1 MKFLKSAYAFSER
14 LFQAYE
20 NTLNTNIGLICLAT
34 AAFLFMRT

>member
-1 MKFLKSAYAFSER
+1 MKFFKPLYDFAER

-20 NTLNTNIGLICLAT
+20 NTLNTNVGLICLAV